1 MISFLQRWIA
11 PQLLVMPLVIT
22 VALLMAY
29 LLLPFAA
36 Q

>member
-1 MISFLQRWIA
+1 MISFLKRWIA

-22 VALLMAY
+22 AALLMAY